1 MLPSLLSLARSRRL
15 SHSIRA
21 GRATTPR
28 GEDRRI
34 DIETFDFETFEV
46 RALWSSRMTD
56 VEIVLCVVFT
66 CVSHNSHTQS
76 VCTVYHIK
84 HAFHTRLDT
93 YNFVIADAGSHVLN
107 GATPRRAAG
116 EEFRTPEISSTYSC
130 SRSPPWRGIKKPGPC
145 SLASS
150 LAACGPPA
158 RRRAAAA
165 GARQVEG

>member
-1 MLPSLLSLARSRRL
+1 MLRSLCHCLSRAAAPRRPSRPSCKLAPRRA
-15 SHSIRA
+15 RP
-21 GRATTPR
+21 TPR
-28 GEDRRI
+28 ARPQREGGNVRI
-34 DIETFDFETFEV
+34 
-46 RALWSSRMTD
+46 SRMMWSH
-56 VEIVLCVVFT
+56 T
-66 CVSHNSHTQS
+66 CHNSHTQS